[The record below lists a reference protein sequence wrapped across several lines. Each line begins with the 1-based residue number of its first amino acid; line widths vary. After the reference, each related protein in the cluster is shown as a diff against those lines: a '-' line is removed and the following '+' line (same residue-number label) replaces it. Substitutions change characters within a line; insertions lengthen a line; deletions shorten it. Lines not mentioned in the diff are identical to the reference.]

1 MVVCKTVPTN
11 KRAVLDIWHS
21 FRQASALHYIKLNL
35 VAMSRHN
42 AWYASSQCVQFP
54 LGNRW
59 VLWSYADWNRAIT
72 NSRSGCGIDPAVS
85 PPFGELECACQLELF
100 ASNPTITIAIPSRRT
115 PKRSTFQDHSS
126 QVGDP
131 RQRASLLSRVQSP
144 QLNSLSVSLHCG
156 ARVSRKHNSKA
167 LAKSVAG

>member
-100 ASNPTITIAIPSRRT
+100 ASNPTTSVEQPDDVPIPLL
-115 PKRSTFQDHSS
+115 PLRSTEGSRII
-126 QVGDP
+126 VM
-131 RQRASLLSRVQSP
+131 QRELGALELLLQGQTTGLLALITHIGGWVNTS
-144 QLNSLSVSLHCG
+144 SVSLD
-156 ARVSRKHNSKA
+156 
-167 LAKSVAG
+167 